1 MSKSKPRSRTTKPA
15 TARSTAPS
23 GNQAA
28 HYGARIQEADAPPG
42 ATYWKIVGVRH
53 LSPDENRG
61 KHNIFVDAIDE
72 TGQRVR
78 SPDLRIA
85 YTWEGRRDDEPAPPR
100 PLDKPDNEPAGNL
113 DVYKG
118 QIVTAW
124 LQGDGLP
131 SDRVAGLHTDHDD
144 EPASDGGNGNTR
156 FHHSFHVLFQW
167 AQKAAVPVAP
177 DGGQTRPEPTPP
189 PISPPTQPGV
199 LVPEQWVGV
208 VTAIQLNLRQGP
220 GIDHVQIGSLFQGMP
235 VTVTGRVGE
244 WLSVLANG
252 QQGFVHG
259 QWVQRAQP
267 GAGEGV
273 TASAGA
279 YAPPPDQRII
289 LPAGATAVMGAV
301 AETWN
306 NYGGLLLQHAAEL
319 GIDPGVAV
327 AVLVAE
333 ANGKPY
339 APDGR
344 MIIRFENHIF
354 YHYWGKA
361 NEARFRQHFTF
372 DPNTAWQ
379 GHQWRADP
387 NGVWQP
393 CHTSQAVEWQV
404 CEFARSLNEQAALY
418 AISMGAPQ
426 VMGFNHRTIGYET
439 VQQMFHAFQS
449 DVRNQFASLF
459 RFMTVNGLVDAV
471 RRGDYVA
478 FARVYNG
485 PGQAEHY
492 ARLIRQYQ
500 AAFDSVRG
508 AAVSRAPAPAL
519 ETATP
524 MPVAPAPSLSAI
536 DPALYAAW
544 RNQISQGFEQNQ
556 SLFRRALEE
565 AMDPQ
570 WLRQMMADHLRLVNG
585 LYLIY
590 NEYWTRLNYVT
601 DPATAPAQLSTIT
614 QETMA
619 QIEALFSRRPTGVG

>member
-1 MSKSKPRSRTTKPA
+1 MSRTRSRRTPKPA
-15 TARSTAPS
+15 SARGMAPT

-28 HYGARIQEADAPPG
+28 DYGARVQEADAPPG

-72 TGQRVR
+72 SGQRVR
-78 SPDLRIA
+78 NPDLRIA
-85 YTWEGRRDDEPAPPR
+85 YTWEGRRDDEPAPPK

-118 QIVTAW
+118 QIITAW

-156 FHHSFHVLFQW
+156 FHHSFHVLFQR
-167 AQKAAVPVAP
+167 AQKAAAPVTP
-177 DGGQTRPEPTPP
+177 DGGQARPEPAPPPTPP
-189 PISPPTQPGV
+189 VTQPGV
-199 LVPEQWVGV
+199 IVPEQWVGV

-220 GIDHVQIGSLFQGMP
+220 GTEHVQIGSLFQGAL

-244 WLSVLANG
+244 WLSVVANG

-267 GAGEGV
+267 GAGEVG
-273 TASAGA
+273 AAGGGE
-279 YAPPPDQRII
+279 YAPPADQRIT
-289 LPAGATAVMGAV
+289 LPPGASADMGAV

-306 NYGGLLLQHAAEL
+306 SYGGLLLQHATEL
-319 GIDPGVAV
+319 GFDPAVAV

-333 ANGKPY
+333 SRGKPY

-354 YHYWGKA
+354 YREWGKD

-372 DPNTAWQ
+372 DPNTTWQ

-387 NGVWQP
+387 NGAWQP
-393 CHTSQAVEWQV
+393 CHASQAVEWQV
-404 CEFARSLNEQAALY
+404 FDFARTLDERAAMY

-426 VMGFNHRTIGYET
+426 VMGFNHRAIGYDT
-439 VQQMFHAFQS
+439 VQQMFHAFQT
-449 DVRNQFASLF
+449 DVRHQIASFF

-471 RRGDYVA
+471 RGGDYVT

-492 ARLIRQYQ
+492 AGLMRQYQ
-500 AAFDSVRG
+500 AAFESVRRM
-508 AAVSRAPAPAL
+508 AAPRAPAAAPEAAMPPSAAPGTTPA
-519 ETATP
+519 E
-524 MPVAPAPSLSAI
+524 I
-536 DPALYAAW
+536 DSALYAAW
-544 RNQISQGFEQNQ
+544 RTQIMQGFEQNQ
-556 SLFRRALEE
+556 ALFRRTLEE
-565 AMDPQ
+565 TMNPQ
-570 WLRQMMADHLRLVNG
+570 WMRQVMEDHLRLVSG

-590 NEYWTRLNYVT
+590 NEYWLRLSYLS
-601 DPATAPAQLSTIT
+601 DPAAASAELSTIT
-614 QETMA
+614 QETLA
-619 QIEALFSRRPTGVG
+619 QVQSLFSHRQTGVG

>member
-1 MSKSKPRSRTTKPA
+1 MSKTRSRRTSKLP
-15 TARSTAPS
+15 TARSMAPT

-28 HYGARIQEADAPPG
+28 DYGARIQEADAPPG

-61 KHNIFVDAIDE
+61 KHNIYIDAIDE
-72 TGQRVR
+72 AGQRVR
-78 SPDLRIA
+78 NPDLRIA

-118 QIVTAW
+118 QVVTAW

-156 FHHSFHVLFQW
+156 FHHSFHVLFQR
-167 AQKAAVPVAP
+167 AQKAAVPVVT
-177 DGGQTRPEPTPP
+177 DGGQSRPEPAPP
-189 PISPPTQPGV
+189 PTPAPTQPGV

-208 VTAIQLNLRQGP
+208 VTATQLNLRQGP
-220 GIDHVQIGSLFQGMP
+220 GTEHVQIGSLFQGTP

-244 WLSVLANG
+244 WLNVLANG

-259 QWVQRAQP
+259 QWVQRARP

-273 TASAGA
+273 TASAGS
-279 YAPPPDQRII
+279 YAPPADQRIT
-289 LPAGATAVMGAV
+289 LPPGASAEMGAA

-333 ANGKPY
+333 SRGKPY
-339 APDGR
+339 GPDGR

-372 DPNTAWQ
+372 DPNTTWQ
-379 GHQWRADP
+379 GHQWRAGP
-387 NGVWQP
+387 NSAWQP
-393 CHTSQAVEWQV
+393 CHANQAVEWQV
-404 CEFARSLNEQAALY
+404 FEFARSLDEQAAMY

-426 VMGFNHRTIGYET
+426 VMGFNHRAIGYDT
-439 VQQMFHAFQS
+439 VQQMFHDFQA
-449 DVRNQFASLF
+449 DVRNQIASLF
-459 RFMTVNGLVDAV
+459 RFMRVNGLVDAV
-471 RRGDYVA
+471 RQGDYGT

-485 PGQAEHY
+485 PGQADYY
-492 ARLIRQYQ
+492 AGLIRQYR
-500 AAFDSVRG
+500 AAFDGVRST
-508 AAVSRAPAPAL
+508 AARTLAPAQA
-519 ETATP
+519 AAAP
-524 MPVAPAPSLSAI
+524 MPSAAAPAPSQAEAG
-536 DPALYAAW
+536 PALDAAW

-556 SLFRRALEE
+556 TLFRRTMEE
-565 AMDPQ
+565 TMNPQ
-570 WLRQMMADHLRLVNG
+570 WLRQVLEDHLMLVSG

-590 NEYWTRLNYVT
+590 NEYWTRLSYLT
-601 DPATAPAQLSTIT
+601 DPATAPAQLSAIT
-614 QETMA
+614 QETLA
-619 QIEALFSRRPTGVG
+619 QVQSWFSRRHTGVG